1 MEGFPKEFLYVL
13 LFAGIVLFQYLV
25 KRFGQPR
32 QPEAEPDPLWELP
45 EEVNER
51 EAAPVPRATA
61 GHFGRGPASSATVVP
76 RARRFSRRSL
86 LGSPRDLQNA
96 VVLATILGP
105 CRAMEAP
112 EDNAGAES
120 QRGMTR

>member
-25 KRFGQPR
+25 KRFAPQR
-32 QPEAEPDPLWELP
+32 QPEAEAEPLWEFP
-45 EEVNER
+45 EEGTELQ
-51 EAAPVPRATA
+51 APPVARATA
-61 GHFGRGPASSATVVP
+61 GHFGRSGAPSAPAAP
-76 RARRFSRRSL
+76 RGRRFSRRSL
-86 LGSPRDLQNA
+86 FGSPRDLQNA

-112 EDNAGAES
+112 GDNAGAES
-120 QRGMTR
+120 QREMTR